1 MHILDAL
8 HCFKRQ
14 ACLFHAVSV
23 SVSVSVPES
32 VSESVSVLVCMSV
45 SVSVS
50 MTLSVSVSVCRAEM
64 LQHRSILAEEVD
76 KVWGTCDDH
85 VRKHEEFGH
94 QIQMLRYKH

>member
-32 VSESVSVLVCMSV
+32 VSVLVCMSV

-50 MTLSVSVSVCRAEM
+50 MTLSVSVSVSVCRVEM